1 MPLKIVKRDI
11 TKIKCDAIVNPT
23 NPRFAADGGVD
34 AAIHK
39 AAGEAL
45 MKSCLSLGGCAVGEA
60 KITPAFN
67 LPQRFVIHT
76 VGPLWQ
82 GGDRG
87 ERKLLE
93 SCYTECLKLAVE
105 NECESVAFPLIS
117 SGLNGYPKDRVL
129 KDAAAVIADFLKEHE
144 LLVYLVIYDK
154 SDYAVSPELC
164 ADISSFISAE
174 LERENICDAS
184 APAEYERDGN
194 SERRRRA
201 TVYAARHIMAEP
213 ALPSGEASLEDM
225 LRSMDRGFAETL
237 FGYIDKKGI
246 SDVEAYKR
254 SNVDKKTF
262 SKIKCNK
269 SYRPGKITAVSFAV
283 GLRLS
288 LAETAHL
295 LSTVGLCLSRSSVFD
310 VIIEYFITTGNYE
323 SIFDVNEVLYQF
335 DQPLLGV

>member
-82 GGDRG
+82 GGERG

-105 NECESVAFPLIS
+105 NECESVAFTLIS

-129 KDAAAVIADFLKEHE
+129 KDAAAVIGDFLKEHE
-144 LLVYLVIYDK
+144 LLVYLVIYDIHN
-154 SDYAVSPELC
+154 SDTALY
-164 ADISSFISAE
+164 
-174 LERENICDAS
+174 
-184 APAEYERDGN
+184 
-194 SERRRRA
+194 
-201 TVYAARHIMAEP
+201 VY
-213 ALPSGEASLEDM
+213 L
-225 LRSMDRGFAETL
+225 
-237 FGYIDKKGI
+237 
-246 SDVEAYKR
+246 
-254 SNVDKKTF
+254 N
-262 SKIKCNK
+262 N
-269 SYRPGKITAVSFAV
+269 
-283 GLRLS
+283 
-288 LAETAHL
+288 
-295 LSTVGLCLSRSSVFD
+295 
-310 VIIEYFITTGNYE
+310 
-323 SIFDVNEVLYQF
+323 
-335 DQPLLGV
+335 